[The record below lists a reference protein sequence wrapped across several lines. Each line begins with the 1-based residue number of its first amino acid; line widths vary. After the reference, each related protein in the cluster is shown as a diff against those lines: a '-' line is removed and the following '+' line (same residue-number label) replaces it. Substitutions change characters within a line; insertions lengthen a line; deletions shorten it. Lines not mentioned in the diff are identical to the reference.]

1 MKEMQEDSSQTSII
15 SVRVPDF
22 IKKELQQNSDTNHIT
37 LNALIAKILIQHIEW
52 SQFVQDSG
60 FVYTNRT
67 FLKQMFEITDIKEI
81 EKIAEKYCAPS
92 LKTSIMYMHGDF
104 NNNTFIK
111 TLESWLRTS
120 HIPYRRIEK
129 NESVRHVIQHDL
141 GIKWSKYLHVVI
153 EIISN
158 ELGYSVDAKIEE
170 DMLTF
175 SMKKTN

>member
-1 MKEMQEDSSQTSII
+1 MQEDSSQTSII

-22 IKKELQQNSDTNHIT
+22 IKKELQQESETSHIT
-37 LNALIAKILIQHIEW
+37 LNAMIAKILIQYIEW
-52 SQFVQDSG
+52 NQFVQESG

-67 FLKQMFEITDIKEI
+67 FLKQLFEITDIKEI

-92 LKTSIMYMHGDF
+92 LKTSITYIHGDF

-129 NESVRHVIQHDL
+129 NESVRHVIQHGL
-141 GIKWSKYLHVVI
+141 GIKWSRYLLVVI
-153 EIISN
+153 KIISN
-158 ELGYSVDAKIEE
+158 DLGYSVDANIE
-170 DMLTF
+170 DNTLSF
-175 SMKKTN
+175 SMNKTV